1 MRTAVTSS
9 GLPVTQP
16 TFQPVNPNIFAAE
29 LIVTVRSDI
38 PGSETMGTWMPSY
51 TMCS

>member
-16 TFQPVNPNIFAAE
+16 IFQPVKENVFAAE
-29 LIVTVRSDI
+29 LIVTVRSGM
-38 PGSETMGTWMPSY
+38 PGSETMGRCAPSY